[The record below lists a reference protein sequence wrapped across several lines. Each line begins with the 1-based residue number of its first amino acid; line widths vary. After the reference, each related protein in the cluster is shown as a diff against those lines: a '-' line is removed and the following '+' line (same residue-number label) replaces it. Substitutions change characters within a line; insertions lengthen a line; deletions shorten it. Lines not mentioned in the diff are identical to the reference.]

1 MIQMPRSIILTGI
14 AHKRGL
20 ADADKYADGERDESD
35 IDDSASEAG
44 SEDVPTKSRLGNH
57 KMPPDEV
64 QYETVNGIRAVKG
77 LLAPWADPIA
87 GPKNKKRLLR
97 GVLKGK

>member
-1 MIQMPRSIILTGI
+1 MSE
-14 AHKRGL
+14 
-20 ADADKYADGERDESD
+20 DGERDESD
-35 IDDSASEAG
+35 VDGSASEAG
-44 SEDVPTKSRLGNH
+44 SEDVPSKRSLDNH
-57 KMPPDEV
+57 KISANDV